1 MAKNKAESCRTGF
14 PSMATTQ
21 ALVAPFLKWV
31 GGKRQIMP
39 EIEQHLPKGIKSYIE
54 PFIGG
59 GAVLFHL
66 QPKNAIINDFNSELV
81 NVYNVIKNDLENLIV
96 DLQKHRNESKYFY
109 EIRALDRTE
118 AFENLTNVERASRI
132 IYLNKTCYNGLYR
145 VNNSGEFNSPFGKY
159 KNPNIVN
166 EPTLRAVSSYLNS
179 NNIRIENTDY
189 ETILKE
195 ADRNSF
201 VYLDPPYHPVSESSN
216 FTGYVQGGWDESDQI
231 RLKEACDW
239 LNKKGVKFLQ
249 SNSSVDFIKE
259 LYSEYQIHIIK
270 ANRAI
275 NSDGDKRGEVE
286 EVLIKNYE

>member
-1 MAKNKAESCRTGF
+1 MAKN
-14 PSMATTQ
+14 Q
-21 ALVAPFLKWV
+21 AVAPFLKWV

-39 EIEQHLPKGIKSYIE
+39 AIEQHVPQGINSYIE

-66 QPKNAIINDFNSELV
+66 QPKNATINDFNSELV
-81 NVYNVIKNDLENLIV
+81 NVYHVIKDDVENLIA
-96 DLQKHRNESKYFY
+96 DLQKHKNESEYFY

-118 AFENLTNVERASRI
+118 AFEKLTNLERASRI

-189 ETILKE
+189 ETILKA
-195 ADRNSF
+195 ADKNSF
-201 VYLDPPYHPVSESSN
+201 VYLDPPYHPVSGSSN
-216 FTGYVQGGWDESDQI
+216 FTGYVRGGWDESDQI
-231 RLKEACDW
+231 RLKEACDR
-239 LNKKGVKFLQ
+239 LDKQGIKFLQ
-249 SNSSVDFIKE
+249 SNSCVDFIKE
-259 LYSEYQIHIIK
+259 LYSGYQIYIVK
-270 ANRAI
+270 ANRAV
-275 NSDGDKRGEVE
+275 NSDSDKRGEVE
-286 EVLIKNYE
+286 EVLIKNYG